1 MIKVEE
7 ITNSIPLI
15 VDKIEVIA
23 KSNNT
28 TPEVLLNEVV
38 RFLDLIHLSNSK
50 LSPSYVVDLAW
61 HEFILFTK
69 YYYTFCNKHYGRFI
83 HHTPGKSTSPEIFKK
98 TVKLYIKEYGFPT
111 HNLWGKLT
119 KNEWQESKC
128 GSCLN

>member
-1 MIKVEE
+1 MTKVEE
-7 ITNSIPLI
+7 ITNNIPLI
-15 VDKIEVIA
+15 IDKIEAIA

-28 TPEVLLNEVV
+28 TSEVLLNEVV
-38 RFLDLIHLSNSK
+38 RFIDLIHLSNSK
-50 LSPSYVVDLAW
+50 LSPSYLVDLAW

-69 YYYTFCNKHYGRFI
+69 YYNTFCNKHYGRFI

-98 TVKLYIKEYGFPT
+98 TVNLYIKEYGLPT

-119 KNEWQESKC
+119 KNEWQESEC